1 MSGRGQRMRIEITMS
16 LPRET
21 ASVPLVRRTV
31 ATALK
36 NAGVTAECIDEV
48 AIAVSEACTNVV
60 QHAGQ
65 GPGYDVVLTVGDEQ
79 LTIDVTDSGR
89 GFGDLSIPPPSMPE
103 GEVERGRGL
112 AMMRALTDEAVFDS
126 VTGSGSS
133 VHLVKALRWVDTAPR
148 GPGSAGSGA

>member
-48 AIAVSEACTNVV
+48 ADFAGVRGPATSPSCRCSSRRPVTSEWKASSSGISGCMRYTATNSSVSE
-60 QHAGQ
+60 
-65 GPGYDVVLTVGDEQ
+65 Y
-79 LTIDVTDSGR
+79 
-89 GFGDLSIPPPSMPE
+89 
-103 GEVERGRGL
+103 
-112 AMMRALTDEAVFDS
+112 
-126 VTGSGSS
+126 
-133 VHLVKALRWVDTAPR
+133 
-148 GPGSAGSGA
+148 GAAW